1 MRRCTKIDKYEVCVQ
16 VSKTSQYVLDTN
28 LTGRAEKTILRL
40 IMNGLDLSA
49 GYGGQG
55 NTEERRRDDLEG
67 A

>member
-1 MRRCTKIDKYEVCVQ
+1 MFPK
-16 VSKTSQYVLDTN
+16 YVLDTN

-55 NTEERRRDDLEG
+55 NTAERRRDDLVG

>member
-28 LTGRAEKTILRL
+28 LTERAEKKILRQ